1 MSIVRKV
8 RAVEKLYGELQQA
21 ISTFQSNTGLQ
32 CVSGCGLC
40 CQKPDIEAT
49 ILEFLPFAYHL
60 YIHGKAYEWLDKM
73 EHHQDDHIC
82 TLFAPLHVDVQKGMC
97 SQYLYRGMICR
108 LFGFSASMNK
118 YGQPVLATC
127 KMIKTAQADHY
138 EKAQQAVSEGMQ
150 IPIMRHYY
158 SRLCAIDHRL
168 TEKFYPINQAILF
181 AIETVLAYYDY
192 RGKKLPKAG

>member
-21 ISTFQSNTGLQ
+21 ISTFQSNTGLH

-40 CQKPDIEAT
+40 CQKPDIEAS

-60 YIHGKAYEWLDKM
+60 YINGKADEWLEKM
-73 EHHQDDHIC
+73 EHHQGDHLC
-82 TLFAPLHVDVQKGMC
+82 ALFAPLHTDVQKGMC

-108 LFGFSASMNK
+108 LFGFSATMNK
-118 YGQPVLATC
+118 YGQPILSTC
-127 KMIKTAQADHY
+127 KIIKTGQAHHY
-138 EKAQQAVSEGMQ
+138 EEASQAVSEGLQ
-150 IPIMRHYY
+150 IPVMRNYY
-158 SRLCAIDHRL
+158 SRLCNIDHRL
-168 TEKFYPINQAILF
+168 TEKFYPINQAILY
-181 AIETVLAYYDY
+181 AIETVLAYYAY